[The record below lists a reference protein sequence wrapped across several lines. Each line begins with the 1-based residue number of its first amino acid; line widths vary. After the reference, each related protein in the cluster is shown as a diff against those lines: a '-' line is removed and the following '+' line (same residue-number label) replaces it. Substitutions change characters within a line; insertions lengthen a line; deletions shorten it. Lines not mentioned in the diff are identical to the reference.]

1 MLSSLGIYVDK
12 NLIKYAK
19 LKKVKDSYKLESFN
33 VEVFEDL
40 NETLIKVINETNSQ
54 KIPICINIS
63 NELYNYF
70 DVFSVLEKKDITK
83 SLDIE
88 FEMLCSDKGY
98 DHTSL
103 DSRYILRDNK
113 NNPDKYK
120 SIYISTNKNDVQ
132 NQIKAL
138 SNYKLFS
145 MTPVTTSITNLI
157 ENKEKENIAIIN
169 IETET
174 KITTIID
181 GQIHRVDV
189 LDAGMDEVVEKINR
203 LEMSWKKAYDACKN
217 ITIYNN
223 NETKSLDENENEYL
237 DIVMPVLYKIANE
250 TKKIIGGYKEDIDKV
265 YITGMGATINNVDI
279 YFQEFLKHSKVEI
292 LKPFFVDPTSLNVQ
306 AKEYIEV
313 NSAIALA
320 LDGVGCL
327 NKDLNFAPFSK
338 LNNLETI
345 VNSKEDFDIKNW
357 KQYIKGPYT
366 IQEKVLLRAI
376 AVFLIA
382 TIGYM
387 GTSGVISKKIDRQI
401 KNAEINIAETTNQIA
416 SMDNQLSQIQ
426 SHTSTYA
433 TLIGSVDALNQ
444 AAIVSG
450 QDRVIAKNAI
460 PNLLNKIMFI
470 IPQQVQITSI
480 KNTDDKHIVIEAVSE
495 KYEQLGYF
503 MATIKGDNILKNIQS
518 TSGTKSDSL
527 VQITIEGDLP

>member
-19 LKKVKDSYKLESFN
+19 LKKVKDSYKVESFN

-40 NETLIKVINETNSQ
+40 KEALEKVINETNSH
-54 KIPICINIS
+54 KIPVCINIS

-70 DVFSVLEKKDITK
+70 DVFSILEKKDITK

-88 FEMLCSDKGY
+88 FEILCSDKGY
-98 DHTSL
+98 DHSSL
-103 DSRYILRDNK
+103 ESRYVLRENK
-113 NNPDKYK
+113 ENFDKYK
-120 SIYISTNKNDVQ
+120 SIYISANKNEVQ
-132 NQIKAL
+132 EQIKAL

-145 MTPVTTSITNLI
+145 MTPVSTSITNLI
-157 ENKEKENIAIIN
+157 SDKEVQSIAIIN
-169 IETET
+169 IENET

-189 LDAGMDEVVEKINR
+189 LNSGMEDVVEKINK

-223 NETKSLDENENEYL
+223 NDTKSLDENENEYI
-237 DIVMPVLYKIANE
+237 DIVMPVLYKIASE
-250 TKKIIGGYKEDIDKV
+250 TKKIISGYNENIDKV
-265 YITGMGATINNVDI
+265 YITGMGATINNIDI
-279 YFQEFLKHSKVEI
+279 YFQDFLKHSKVEV
-292 LKPFFVDPTSLNVQ
+292 LKPFFIDSTSVNVQ
-306 AKEYIEV
+306 AKELIEV

-320 LDGVGCL
+320 LDGVGYL
-327 NKDLNFAPFSK
+327 NKELNFAPFSK
-338 LNNLETI
+338 MNNLETI

-357 KQYIKGPYT
+357 KQYLKGPYT

-382 TIGYM
+382 TVGFT
-387 GTSGVISKKIDRQI
+387 GTSAIIGKKITNQI
-401 KNAEINIAETTNQIA
+401 KNAEINIQETTNQIEN
-416 SMDNQLSQIQ
+416 MDNQLSQIQ

-444 AAIVSG
+444 EANVAEK
-450 QDRVIAKNAI
+450 DRVVAKNAI
-460 PNLLNKIMFI
+460 PNFLNKVMFI

-480 KNTDDKHIVIEAVSE
+480 KNTRDKHIVIEAVSE

-503 MATIKGDNILKNIQS
+503 VARIKNDKILTDIQS